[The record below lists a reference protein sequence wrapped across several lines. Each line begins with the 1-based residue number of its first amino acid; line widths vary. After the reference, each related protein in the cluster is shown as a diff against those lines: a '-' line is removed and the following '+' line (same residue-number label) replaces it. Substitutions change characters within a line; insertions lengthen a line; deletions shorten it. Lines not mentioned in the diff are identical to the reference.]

1 MPHSLATN
9 ATMGHLYTTPVTD
22 HTLVFHAPV
31 LAAGAFPVLFRAKDF
46 FAHEPILFGTVCTI
60 INRLWF
66 LYLTE

>member
-9 ATMGHLYTTPVTD
+9 ATMGHFHPTTVTY

-31 LAAGAFPVLFRAKDF
+31 LATGALPVLLRTKDF
-46 FAHEPILFGTVCTI
+46 FAHEPILFGTVCTV

-66 LYLTE
+66 LHLTE